1 MSVDGCATMHTA
13 SSSFFSL
20 LLCLSQPHTHMHTT
34 SSHRPTT
41 STPTP
46 PTHVYVSPDP
56 QVEGSFKFVTH
67 INTAEAGEIED
78 FLETAVLDNC
88 EGLMIKS
95 LDTPNAIYVPD
106 KRSLYSPISVNLCA
120 SEKYVHSLTSI
131 YTLLKVPALSY
142 FCVSGDE

>member
-1 MSVDGCATMHTA
+1 
-13 SSSFFSL
+13 
-20 LLCLSQPHTHMHTT
+20 
-34 SSHRPTT
+34 
-41 STPTP
+41 
-46 PTHVYVSPDP
+46 VSPDP

-106 KRSLYSPISVNLCA
+106 KRYLHTPNAID
-120 SEKYVHSLTSI
+120 
-131 YTLLKVPALSY
+131 VPAR
-142 FCVSGDE
+142 CVSHKGKTFVVYHKGLSFVGHATRR